1 MTLGRTPTL
10 CRSTTPPLHHS
21 ATPLVL
27 RLCFPLELCGLTNH
41 LLPGRARGGM
51 ADAPDLGSGSERI
64 GGSSPLAR
72 TGFLGLVSDGGRH
85 LLSRHF
91 MAHLGSHEYAHT
103 RQNARPD
110 YAHFRLASKG
120 AASGS

>member
-27 RLCFPLELCGLTNH
+27 RLCFPLELCGLTDH

-72 TGFLGLVSDGGRH
+72 IVPRFFALSSGILQPRGSKHRVPSSGGH
-85 LLSRHF
+85 GPS
-91 MAHLGSHEYAHT
+91 
-103 RQNARPD
+103 
-110 YAHFRLASKG
+110 
-120 AASGS
+120 